1 MINPILASSG
11 RRRMRSI
18 RTPLLITLYGGAIF
32 ALAMAMAFGGFMD
45 DTISIYRLQDGVS
58 AYAALLAVQFALL
71 LLIAPAMTSGS
82 VSGERERQTLDM
94 LLVTNTGSLRIVA
107 GKLLEALGYIA
118 LLLVAALPSMCLA
131 VVTGGVTLADV
142 LTGFLFL
149 LVTAFATLSVGVFAS
164 SLFRRTVTAT
174 VISYLIV
181 FLIGVVTLLP
191 LIVSVSGM
199 ASESVAVIYSSTA
212 VGISTNVDAAAQA
225 AGSMGGLP
233 MALSP
238 AMGLLALI
246 NSQTGMTSSF
256 LSYFIDRDLL
266 DLMDFSRIMWQNMA
280 FMAAAGLG
288 LDVLAACFVRPHG
301 THRIIRG
308 KHK

>member
-11 RRRMRSI
+11 RRRMRSM
-18 RTPLLITLYGGAIF
+18 RTPLLITLYGGAVF
-32 ALAMAMAFGGFMD
+32 LLAMVIAFAGFMD
-45 DTISIYRLQDGVS
+45 KTISIYHLQDGVT
-58 AYAALLAVQFALL
+58 AYASLLMVQFALL

-82 VSGERERQTLDM
+82 ISGERERQTLDM

-107 GKLLEALGYIA
+107 GKLMEALGYIA
-118 LLLVAALPSMCLA
+118 LLLVAALPSMCLV

-191 LIVSVSGM
+191 LFAGVSGM
-199 ASESVAVIYSSTA
+199 VSEVGMLYSGSMIAT
-212 VGISTNVDAAAQA
+212 VTTVDAAAQ
-225 AGSMGGLP
+225 GTGFMSGMS
-233 MALSP
+233 MALNP
-238 AMGLLALI
+238 AMGLLALV
-246 NSQTGMTSSF
+246 NSQTGMANSF
-256 LSYFIDRDLL
+256 LSYFL
-266 DLMDFSRIMWQNMA
+266 DQERLNWVDYGRLMWQNMA
-280 FMAAAGLG
+280 FMLAAGLV
-288 LDVLAACFVRPHG
+288 LDVLAACFVRPRG
-301 THRIIRG
+301 ARLRIGSKR
-308 KHK
+308 K